1 MDDRTIRQRQGIKRW
16 LNADAKATLCY
27 ATGVGKT
34 WTAVQAILLLLKHQP
49 DALIKIIVPTEV
61 LRKQWIDDYINKYSL
76 GANCIV
82 EIINSAVMYN
92 SSCDLLVLDE
102 IHGYASDVMSQIFE
116 RVTYKMILGLTA
128 TIERLDGK
136 EEIIKQY
143 APVCDTITL
152 EEALENGWISP
163 VKQYLVLLDVDLTEY
178 KKIDQKFNSYF
189 SFFGYDWNV
198 GQKCLTDWKYRN
210 AYAKRMGVT
219 PKDVIKI
226 SADWMRQVHAR
237 THFIA
242 SHPKKI
248 EVCKKILSARKNK
261 KCITFSSTIEEAE
274 KIGCDFILHSKQKKK
289 LNKNILDQFN
299 SCSCGS
305 IASSKALDVGVD
317 VKGLSVGIIMNV
329 NSSKIKS
336 IQRLGRICRF
346 EPGKTA
352 EMFILIIRGTQEMKW
367 FNNSN
372 TNDVSII
379 NEEQLDRVLAGE
391 NIQVRKQEVVTDIK
405 YRF

>member
-1 MDDRTIRQRQGIKRW
+1 MDRTTRQKQGIKKW
-16 LNADAKATLCY
+16 LNSDARATLCY

-34 WTAVQAILLLLKHQP
+34 FCAVQAILLLLKHEP
-49 DALIKIIVPTEV
+49 NAVVKIIVPTEV
-61 LRKQWIDDYINKYSL
+61 LRKQWIDDYINKYSI
-76 GANCIV
+76 ASNCIV
-82 EIINSAVMYN
+82 EIINSAVMYTSN
-92 SSCDLLVLDE
+92 CDLLILDE

-116 RVTYKMILGLTA
+116 CVTYNMILGLTA

-136 EEIIKQY
+136 EEIIKKY

-152 EEALENGWISP
+152 KEALENGWISP

-189 SFFGYDWNV
+189 AFFGYNWNV

-210 AYAKRMGVT
+210 AFAKEMGVT
-219 PKDVIKI
+219 PKEVIKI

-237 THFIA
+237 THFVS

-248 EVCKKILSARKNK
+248 EVCKKILDARKDK

-289 LNKNILDQFN
+289 INKQILDQFN
-299 SCSCGS
+299 NCKSGS

-317 VKGLSVGIIMNV
+317 VKGLSVGIIMNI

-372 TNDVSII
+372 TSEVSII
-379 NEEQLDRVLAGE
+379 NESQLDEVLSGKII
-391 NIQVRKQEVVTDIK
+391 NTRKQDVVSSIK